1 MLVAAGGC
9 TRLVALPDESVA
21 GVALC
26 KKDAS
31 HNLAHVLR
39 LLLLGHKKRDR
50 LGFPQP
56 TSNSFF
62 LELSGSL
69 SLQVDVSRQIAKDRV
84 RLFLFESQSR
94 SSWLDAGCT
103 HGLPFWCGAVCVS
116 QIAVRLAADCGRLY
130 SWLQR

>member
-84 RLFLFESQSR
+84 SR
-94 SSWLDAGCT
+94 AELMTGGGHRMYASANL
-103 HGLPFWCGAVCVS
+103 
-116 QIAVRLAADCGRLY
+116 GRLVL
-130 SWLQR
+130 SCIHVEFCKQVLV